1 VWRIFKESLT
11 TIAGVLVLV
20 SLLLSQWTA
29 LSLEIRLAAAIVTL
43 LAGLTALI
51 IAIVD
56 YRKQKGGKP

>member
-1 VWRIFKESLT
+1 MWRIFKESLT